1 MKCFFTFESKKT
13 VDVLADSILHE
24 PNKYR
29 KYHHQHQDLCLDDSD
44 LPRYLRLSVSHFWIL
59 LSCNGGQIT
68 RTTEG
73 ETAFWSS
80 DRSSGKSMQEHRQK
94 KKKTEPGPGCQL
106 FHHLELWNH
115 SGRFR
120 EQKYIDRV
128 HCCIG
133 IVIAVVKKKDLERIV
148 NFKKIFRSSTKPECY
163 ILQTE

>member
-94 KKKTEPGPGCQL
+94 KKKQNRDQAASCFTILNYGTTAGGLENKNTLIECIVV
-106 FHHLELWNH
+106 LEL
-115 SGRFR
+115 S
-120 EQKYIDRV
+120 
-128 HCCIG
+128 
-133 IVIAVVKKKDLERIV
+133 
-148 NFKKIFRSSTKPECY
+148 
-163 ILQTE
+163 LQ